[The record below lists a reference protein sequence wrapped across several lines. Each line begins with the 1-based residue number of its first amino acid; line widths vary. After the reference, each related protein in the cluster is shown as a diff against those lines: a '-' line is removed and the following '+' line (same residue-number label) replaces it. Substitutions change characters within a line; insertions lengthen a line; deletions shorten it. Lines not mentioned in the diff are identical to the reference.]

1 MDVAFAEYAAGEGS
15 ANHGTHDMSKFTIQ
29 DLTPGGP
36 RVLLITPPQDL
47 GVGEVKMPW
56 ISTQPLGLAYV
67 AAAVRDAGFEVR
79 VIDAYSQGLSGAT
92 IRKEIKIYQ
101 PEIVGIS
108 ALTPQWADAVQVA
121 VIAKSV
127 SAGILTVLGGPHIT
141 ALPEQAAA
149 APGVDLAVIGEG
161 ETAMPEICRA
171 VASGVGFEAIE
182 GIAYMIDGKV
192 HRTPPR
198 SYITDL
204 DSLSFPAHDLL
215 WEPKLYNPYP
225 MWGKRG
231 NFSCIISGRGCPYNC
246 SFCDVT
252 SQQGKRYRLR
262 SARNIVDEFIWLN
275 RDFGVSMFSFRDPS
289 MICSRRRLLEICEL
303 IVSNGLDI
311 AWTCSARANEVDSE
325 MLAAMKR
332 AGCRAIQ
339 YGIEVGNADMLMEI
353 KNITREKVSAA
364 VQATRKAGIHAHG
377 YFLFGF
383 MKETPQTIEDTIE
396 FARSLALDSAGF
408 AVMVPFPGTK
418 EYEDFK
424 REGLLLTED
433 WQDYNVTAKPVYRH
447 KNLTD
452 KQLQAAPRRAYRRF
466 YMRPGIILRHLR
478 LITSPRILINYLK
491 SARLMFR

>member
-1 MDVAFAEYAAGEGS
+1 M
-15 ANHGTHDMSKFTIQ
+15 NTLK
-29 DLTPGGP
+29 
-36 RVLLITPPQDL
+36 VLLITPPQDL
-47 GVGEVKMPW
+47 GVGEVKRPW

-92 IRKEIKIYQ
+92 IRTEIKAYRPQ
-101 PEIVGIS
+101 VVGIS
-108 ALTPQWADAVQVA
+108 SLTPQWADAVQVA

-127 SAGILTVLGGPHIT
+127 SSGILTVVGGPHVT
-141 ALPEQAAA
+141 ALPEQAAS
-149 APGVDLAVIGEG
+149 APGVDVAVIGEG
-161 ETAMPEICRA
+161 EGAMPEICRA
-171 VASGVGFEAIE
+171 VATGAGFGEIE
-182 GIAYMIDGKV
+182 GIAYSHNGKV
-192 HRTPPR
+192 SRTPTRPF
-198 SYITDL
+198 ITDL

-262 SARNIVDEFIWLN
+262 SAQNIVDEFIWLN

-289 MICSRRRLLEICEL
+289 MVCNRRRLLEICDL
-303 IVSNGLDI
+303 IVANGLDI
-311 AWTCSARANEVDSE
+311 VWTCSARANEVDPE

-332 AGCRAIQ
+332 AGCRVIQ
-339 YGIEVGNADMLMEI
+339 YGIEVGNAEMLMEI
-353 KNITREKVSAA
+353 KHITREKVAEA
-364 VQATRKAGIHAHG
+364 VLATRRVGIHAHG

-383 MKETPQTIEDTIE
+383 MQETMQTIEDTID

-408 AVMVPFPGTK
+408 AVMVPFPGTR
-418 EYEDFK
+418 EYADFK

-433 WQDYNVTAKPVYRH
+433 WQDYNISGKPVYRH

-452 KQLQAAPRRAYRRF
+452 EQLREAPRRAYRRF
-466 YMRPGIILRHLR
+466 YLRPGIILRHLR
-478 LITSPRILINYLK
+478 MITSMRVLINYLK

>member
-1 MDVAFAEYAAGEGS
+1 MIKNRTSDLAAQVR
-15 ANHGTHDMSKFTIQ
+15 AK
-29 DLTPGGP
+29 
-36 RVLLITPPQDL
+36 VLLITPPQDL
-47 GVGEVKMPW
+47 GVGEVKRPW

-67 AAAVRDAGFEVR
+67 GAAVRDAGFEVKL
-79 VIDAYSQGLSGAT
+79 IDAYSKGLPGAV
-92 IRKEIKIYQ
+92 IRKEIKDFQ
-101 PEIVGIS
+101 PQIVGIS
-108 ALTPQWADAVQVA
+108 SLTPQWADAVQVA
-121 VIAKSV
+121 AIAKSV
-127 SAGILTVLGGPHIT
+127 SNSILTVVGGPHVT

-149 APGVDLAVIGEG
+149 AHGIDLAVIAEG
-161 ETAMPEICRA
+161 ETTMPEICRA
-171 VASGVGFEAIE
+171 VASGTGFEAIE
-182 GIAYMIDGKV
+182 GIAYMHDGKV
-192 HRTPPR
+192 LRTPSR

-262 SARNIVDEFIWLN
+262 SAKNIVDEFIWLN
-275 RDFGVSMFSFRDPS
+275 QDFGVSMFSFRDPS
-289 MICSRRRLLEICEL
+289 MVCNRRRLLEICDQ
-303 IVSNGLDI
+303 IVANGLDI

-339 YGIEVGNADMLMEI
+339 YGIEVGNAEMLMEI
-353 KNITREKVSAA
+353 KNITREKVAAA
-364 VQATRKAGIHAHG
+364 VLATRRAGIHAHG

-383 MKETPQTIEDTIE
+383 MKETTQTIEDTID

-408 AVMVPFPGTK
+408 AVMVPFPGTQ

-424 REGLLLTED
+424 KEGLLLTED
-433 WQDYNVTAKPVYRH
+433 WQDYNVTGKPVYRH
-447 KNLTD
+447 KNLSD
-452 KQLQAAPRRAYRRF
+452 EQLQAAPRRAYRRF
-466 YMRPGIILRHLR
+466 YLRPGTILRHLR
-478 LITSPRILINYLK
+478 MITSLRVLINYLK
-491 SARLMFR
+491 STRLMFR

>member
-1 MDVAFAEYAAGEGS
+1 
-15 ANHGTHDMSKFTIQ
+15 MSSPK
-29 DLTPGGP
+29 
-36 RVLLITPPQDL
+36 VLLITPPQDL
-47 GVGEVKMPW
+47 GVGEVKRPW

-92 IRKEIKIYQ
+92 IRRDIKEYQ
-101 PEIVGIS
+101 PQIVGIS

-127 SAGILTVLGGPHIT
+127 SGEILTVIGGPHVT
-141 ALPEQAAA
+141 AMPEKAAA
-149 APGVDLAVIGEG
+149 APGVDVAVVGEG
-161 ETAMPEICRA
+161 EGAMAEICRA
-171 VASGVGFEAIE
+171 VESGSGFGDIE
-182 GIAYMIDGKV
+182 GIAYSLDGKV
-192 HRTPPR
+192 NRTPPR
-198 SYITDL
+198 SFINDL

-262 SARNIVDEFIWLN
+262 SAGNIVDEFVWLN

-289 MICSRRRLLEICEL
+289 MVCNRRRLLEICDL
-303 IVSNGLDI
+303 ILANGLDI
-311 AWTCSARANEVDSE
+311 VWTCSARANEVDPE

-332 AGCRAIQ
+332 AGCRVIQ
-339 YGIEVGNADMLMEI
+339 YGIEVGNAEMLMEI
-353 KNITREKVSAA
+353 KNITREKVAEA
-364 VQATRKAGIHAHG
+364 VLATRRAGIHAHG

-383 MKETPQTIEDTIE
+383 MKETEQTIEDTIE

-408 AVMVPFPGTK
+408 AVMVPFPGTQ
-418 EYEDFK
+418 EYDDFK

-433 WQDYNVTAKPVYRH
+433 WQDYNVSGKPVYRH
-447 KNLTD
+447 RNLTD
-452 KQLQAAPRRAYRRF
+452 EQLRAAPRRAYRRF

-478 LITSPRILINYLK
+478 MITSLRVLVNYVK